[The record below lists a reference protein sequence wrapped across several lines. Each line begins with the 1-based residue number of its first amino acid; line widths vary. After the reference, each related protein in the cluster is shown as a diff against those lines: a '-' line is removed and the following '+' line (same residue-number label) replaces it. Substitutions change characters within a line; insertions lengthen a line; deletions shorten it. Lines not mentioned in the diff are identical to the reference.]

1 MNVDDD
7 DDSENADRSAP
18 LSDAVMER
26 IRARMA
32 PYLEQGPSIVDDI
45 IAERRAEAKR
55 DDAERAGDSAQPS
68 ILPPQAHMPT
78 PVRKAVLKPDLV
90 AEHKREWTQACVD
103 VLRADLLQFGI
114 EASDEVIFGAW
125 ERHSDSQSA
134 GWLSLYGDAE
144 ANVRALV
151 KHFDIA

>member
-1 MNVDDD
+1 MSSDDD

-18 LSDAVMER
+18 LRDAAMER
-26 IRARMA
+26 IRLRIA
-32 PYLEQGPSIVDDI
+32 PYLEPGPSIVDDI
-45 IAERRAEAKR
+45 IAERLAATKR
-55 DDAERAGDSAQPS
+55 DDAEHAGDPAQS
-68 ILPPQAHMPT
+68 NTLPPQSHMPT

-90 AEHKREWTQACVD
+90 AQHKREWTQACVD

-114 EASDEVIFGAW
+114 EASDDVIFGAW
-125 ERHSDSQSA
+125 ERHSDSHSA

-151 KHFDIA
+151 KHLNIA